1 MGELGLWS
9 EAKQQQLRALYSD
22 HTLPI
27 SEIAMQLG
35 FSSKAI
41 GNQAR
46 SLGLRRRHKNAD
58 INQRYFHDIATTEQ
72 AYLLG
77 LLAADGSVS
86 STPGRYDIC
95 LALKRSDEELIVRF
109 QQAVAP
115 QAVMSYDRHLVRVRV
130 GCKQMVVDL
139 AEYNV
144 IPRKS
149 YNFTWPQKLLHELAS
164 PFLLGYFDGDGCL
177 SRHANGRL
185 QWTLLGCEAFLWE
198 AREHI
203 ARLSGVNVSFPAQ
216 SDKRIK
222 HVYRIDA
229 MSEKAIAI
237 DGVLNASRLG
247 LARKHIP
254 IALKNLP
261 SDAESAQ

>member
-1 MGELGLWS
+1 VDKPAPWS
-9 EAKQQQLRALYSD
+9 EAEQQQLRTLYSD
-22 HTLPI
+22 RTL
-27 SEIAMQLG
+27 SLNEIAAKLG
-35 FSSKAI
+35 RSSTSI
-41 GNQAR
+41 EHRAR
-46 SLGLRRRHKNAD
+46 RLGLQRRHKNAE
-58 INQRYFHDIATTEQ
+58 INQRYFQDIATTEQ

-77 LLAADGSVS
+77 LLAADGSIS
-86 STPGRYDIC
+86 STPGRYNIC
-95 LALKRSDEELIVRF
+95 LALKRSDAELIVRF
-109 QQAVAP
+109 RDAVAP
-115 QAVMSYDRHLVRVRV
+115 EAVLSYDRHLVRVRV
-130 GCKQMVVDL
+130 GCKQMVADL
-139 AEYNV
+139 ADYNI

-149 YNFTWPQKLLHELAS
+149 YNFAWPQKLPHELAT

-237 DGVLNASRLG
+237 DRALNASGHG
-247 LARKHIP
+247 LPRKHLP
-254 IALKNLP
+254 IAHDDAPTNVENL
-261 SDAESAQ
+261 Q

>member
-1 MGELGLWS
+1 MGEPGPWS
-9 EAKQQQLRALYSD
+9 EAEQQTLRTLYSD
-22 HTLPI
+22 RTLPI
-27 SEIAMQLG
+27 HEIAEKLG
-35 FSSKAI
+35 RSSTSI
-41 GNQAR
+41 EHRAR
-46 SLGLRRRHKNAD
+46 KLGLRRQHKHAD
-58 INQRYFHDIATTEQ
+58 INQRYFHNIATKEQ

-77 LLAADGSVS
+77 LLAADGSIS
-86 STPGRYDIC
+86 STPGRYNIC
-95 LALKRSDEELIVRF
+95 LALKHSDVELIVRF
-109 QQAVAP
+109 RDAVAP
-115 QAVMSYDRHLVRVRV
+115 EAVLSYDRHLVRVRV
-130 GCKQMVVDL
+130 GCKHMVADL

-149 YNFTWPQKLLHELAS
+149 YNFAWPQKLPHELAM

-177 SRHANGRL
+177 SKHANSRL

-203 ARLSGVNVSFPAQ
+203 ARSSGVNVSFPAQ

-237 DGVLNASRLG
+237 DWALNASGLG
-247 LARKHIP
+247 LARKH
-254 IALKNLP
+254 LP
-261 SDAESAQ
+261 VADENAPTT

>member
-1 MGELGLWS
+1 MDKPGSWS
-9 EAKQQQLRALYSD
+9 KAEQQKLHALYSD
-22 HTLPI
+22 RTLPI
-27 SEIAMQLG
+27 NEIAAQLG
-35 FSSKAI
+35 RSSEAI
-41 GNQAR
+41 GKQAR
-46 SLGLRRRHKNAD
+46 TLRLRRRHKNAD

-77 LLAADGSVS
+77 LLAADGSIS
-86 STPGRYDIC
+86 STPGCYNIC
-95 LALKRSDEELIVRF
+95 LALKRSDAALIVRYRD
-109 QQAVAP
+109 AVAP
-115 QAVMSYDRHLVRVRV
+115 EAVLSYDRHLVRVRV
-130 GCKQMVVDL
+130 GCKQMVADL

-149 YNFTWPQKLLHELAS
+149 YNFAWPQKLRSELAM

-203 ARLSGVNVSFPAQ
+203 ARSSGVSVSFPAQ

-229 MSEKAIAI
+229 MSEKATAI
-237 DGVLNASRLG
+237 DRALNASGQG
-247 LARKHIP
+247 LPRKHLP
-254 IALKNLP
+254 IAHE
-261 SDAESAQ
+261 DAPTNVENPQ